1 MKTKGLV
8 LVFTG
13 DGKGKTTAA
22 MGTALRM
29 ISHGK
34 RVGMVQFFKGAKYK
48 AQSAK
53 ISSLGFDPCALSSE
67 NSASEVAALER
78 FSSKFNVWSFGGG
91 FTWKTVR
98 EANAKAVQA
107 AWKKCCEL
115 LEDPKYNLVI
125 LDEIHIALK
134 YKFLKIDEVIK
145 ALKKRP
151 AAQHV
156 ILTGRGAPRSI
167 VKLADL
173 VTEMKCVK
181 HSFRRGISAQ
191 PGIEF

>member
-1 MKTKGLV
+1 VEKGLKMRGTGNGERGTRKPRGLI

-29 ISHGK
+29 VGHGK
-34 RVGMVQFFKGAKYK
+34 RIGMVQFLKQGAGNGERGTGEIK
-48 AQSAK
+48 AVKKFGSQ
-53 ISSLGFDPCALSSE
+53 
-67 NSASEVAALER
+67 
-78 FSSKFNVWSFGGG
+78 FNVWSFGGG
-91 FTWKTVR
+91 FTWSTSR
-98 EANAKAVQA
+98 EENAKAVQK
-107 AWKKCCEL
+107 AWKKCCAL
-115 LEDPKYNLVI
+115 LEDSKYSLVV

-134 YKFLKIDEVIK
+134 YKFLKVAEVIK

-156 ILTGRGAPRSI
+156 ILTGRGASRELI
-167 VKLADL
+167 KVADL

-181 HSFRRGISAQ
+181 HPFKRGILAQ

>member
-1 MKTKGLV
+1 MKKGLI

-22 MGTALRM
+22 MGMALRM

-34 RVGMVQFFKGAKYK
+34 RVGMVLFFKRGAGNGERGTGETK
-48 AQSAK
+48 AMK
-53 ISSLGFDPCALSSE
+53 KFGSLF
-67 NSASEVAALER
+67 R
-78 FSSKFNVWSFGGG
+78 VWNFGGG
-91 FTWKTVR
+91 FTWETAR
-98 EANAKAVQA
+98 EENAKAVRK

-115 LEDPKYNLVI
+115 LKDPKYNLII

-134 YKFLKIDEVIK
+134 YKFLKASDVIK
-145 ALKKRP
+145 ALRKRP
-151 AAQHV
+151 VLQHV
-156 ILTGRGAPRSI
+156 ILTGRGAPRALI
-167 VKLADL
+167 QAADL

-181 HSFRRGISAQ
+181 HPFKCGVLAQ